1 MSDEEIK
8 YKERYEMQDINSI
21 EYRVKKKK
29 YKNTKSLTPTL
40 ILPSQRGRRYEVQN
54 TYKSKLGDNG
64 FPPSWE

>member
-29 YKNTKSLTPTL
+29 YKNTKSLTPHL
-40 ILPSQRGRRYEVQN
+40 NPPL
-54 TYKSKLGDNG
+54 SKG
-64 FPPSWE
+64 EEI